1 MIHVHNMKIR
11 FPCPENVWQKDNI
24 MSWNMAKAEMPR
36 LPSLLEASRSLISKC
51 EIPPGTSNF
60 NAWILLHALISIS
73 WALVSIHKSVIALI
87 KLTLLTS
94 SCGETWHIFVS

>member
-73 WALVSIHKSVIALI
+73 WALVSLY
-87 KLTLLTS
+87 
-94 SCGETWHIFVS
+94 